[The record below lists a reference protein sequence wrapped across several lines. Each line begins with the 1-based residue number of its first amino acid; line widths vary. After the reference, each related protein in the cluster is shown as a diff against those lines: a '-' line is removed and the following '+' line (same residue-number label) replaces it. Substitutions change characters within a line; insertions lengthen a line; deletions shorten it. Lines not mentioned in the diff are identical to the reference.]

1 MADGQ
6 DDLRK
11 RKRNRT
17 DIGIICGEKNKD
29 NGQDVKCQRVH
40 VAIMAS

>member
-17 DIGIICGEKNKD
+17 DIGIIVEK
-29 NGQDVKCQRVH
+29 RIR
-40 VAIMAS
+40 IMDKK